1 MHVLFLLSRI
11 EKSGVALHTLDLA
24 EGLIEQG
31 HSITMITGGITETG
45 NAYLNE
51 LNKRFA
57 DLGVEIKQ
65 FKTPTGN
72 LIKKGFMSISTIWQV
87 VRWIRQLEYDVIHA
101 QSPYMTFLP
110 WLAGKKYVSTVHNVQ
125 LRQNLKYKK
134 PDQLIAIS
142 TASKAYAIKALG
154 AKPEGVSIV
163 CHGVSPRFT
172 KLADPATKSRLR
184 DQFQVREDAVV
195 IGFTGRITREKGLD
209 HLLEAIVG
217 SLSAQQQERIQLLF
231 VGDYFSPEDEQ
242 WLEAA
247 IAGSPLKD
255 RIKRFPFQDP
265 KPLYDIFDIFVLPSL
280 SEAFGLVCVEAMMSG
295 NCVVRTDTN
304 GASDQIEHGKTGFI
318 YPVGD
323 TQGLGEILSDLID
336 NNELRLSVAKMGR
349 EFACKEFTLEAM
361 TRKTVEVY
369 HKLI

>member
-24 EGLIEQG
+24 EGLVGQG
-31 HSITMITGGITETG
+31 HSITMITGGITETE
-45 NAYLNE
+45 NEYLNQ
-51 LNKRFA
+51 LNQRFT
-57 DLGVEIKQ
+57 DLGVEIKK
-65 FKTPTGN
+65 FKTPLGN
-72 LIKKGFMSISTIWQV
+72 PVKKGLMALSMIRQV
-87 VRWIRQLEYDVIHA
+87 VGWIRKLDYDVIHA

-125 LRQNLKYKK
+125 LRRNLKYKK

-154 AKPEGVSIV
+154 ANDEEVSIV
-163 CHGVSPRFT
+163 FHGVSNRFT
-172 KLADPATKSRLR
+172 VEADAATKSRLR
-184 DQFQVREDAVV
+184 RQFEVPEQAIV
-195 IGFTGRITREKGLD
+195 IGFTGRITRDKGLD
-209 HLLEAIVG
+209 HLLDAIEG
-217 SLSAQQQERIQLLF
+217 SLSPQQQDRIQLLF
-231 VGDYFSPEDEQ
+231 VGDYFSAQDEH
-242 WLEAA
+242 WLERIIAA
-247 IAGSPLKD
+247 SPLKD

-304 GASDQIEHGKTGFI
+304 GAADQIEHGKTGFI

-323 TQGLGEILSDLID
+323 AERLGEILSDLID
-336 NNELRLSVAKMGR
+336 NNELRLNVARLGR
-349 EFACKEFTLEAM
+349 DFACREFTLEAM

-369 HKLI
+369 NKLI